1 MKSIM
6 KSPLIIFTAVLV
18 LITNSLFFNFSYADD
33 KNAESKDSDNNVG
46 NKAKKPHNELI
57 TAGWLEGVF
66 LLPSNLQMRAK
77 LDTGAKTSSLHAVD
91 IEPFKRDG
99 KKWIKFRTGDYGK
112 KAKFVTMEVPL
123 ARYVRIKDHKRKSAR
138 RPVVDIT
145 FCFDEQLFTTEFSLV
160 DRSRF
165 NYPVL
170 LGRKMLQQGI
180 IVDPSLTHTF
190 RPDKKACGKLIQ
202 ASQKQLAD

>member
-6 KSPLIIFTAVLV
+6 KLPIIIFTAALV
-18 LITNSLFFNFSYADD
+18 LITNNLFFNLSYADNKD
-33 KNAESKDSDNNVG
+33 TQGKNTASTAD
-46 NKAKKPHNELI
+46 NKAKKPRNELI
-57 TAGWLEGVF
+57 TTGWLEGVF

-123 ARYVRIKDHKRKSAR
+123 TRYVRIKDHKQKSAR

-145 FCFDEQLFTTEFSLV
+145 FCFDKQLFTTEFSLV

>member
-6 KSPLIIFTAVLV
+6 KLPIIIFTAVFVLFTNSV
-18 LITNSLFFNFSYADD
+18 FFNLSFADSKAKNSQNDLITS
-33 KNAESKDSDNNVG
+33 
-46 NKAKKPHNELI
+46 
-57 TAGWLEGVF
+57 GWLEGIF
-66 LLPSNLQMRAK
+66 LQPSNLQMRAK
-77 LDTGAKTSSLHAVD
+77 LDTGAKTSSLHAFD
-91 IEPFKRDG
+91 IEPFKRNG
-99 KKWIKFRTGDYGK
+99 KKWVRFRTGDYGK
-112 KAKFVTMEVPL
+112 KAKFVTMKAPL
-123 ARYVRIKDHKRKSAR
+123 ARYVRIKDHKQKSAR

-145 FCFDEQLFTTEFSLV
+145 FCFDDQLFTTEFSLV